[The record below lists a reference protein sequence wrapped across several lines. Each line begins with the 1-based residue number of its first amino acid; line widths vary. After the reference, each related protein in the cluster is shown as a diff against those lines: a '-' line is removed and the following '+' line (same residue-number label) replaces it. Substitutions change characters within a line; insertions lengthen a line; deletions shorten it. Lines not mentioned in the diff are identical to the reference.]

1 MNMKALNAK
10 LRKAFIIINRNGVI
24 LSMINYPARRKR
36 INLNW
41 TPIWK
46 SVGENVYYKIDTDKQ
61 NFGDYLALPIYDYMT
76 DRFGLD
82 KNKKVKKTRHLY
94 TIGSIILLGYQDATV
109 WGSGLLRTDP
119 EGSVWKRSSYRKLD
133 IRCVRG
139 PETKRRLMEN
149 GYDVSRC
156 LFGDPGVL
164 MPLIYTPQ
172 EYDEK
177 KEYSVIL
184 HMNRKNKGI
193 DNQIDVLTND
203 WKKTIDQIY
212 NSKLIISSSLH
223 GCIIAE
229 AYGIPAILLDCVEK
243 DDRFKYDDYYHST
256 GRYDYPVCTTVEEGL
271 KMPIPEVPD
280 LSELQDNLIKSF
292 PKDLWD

>member
-1 MNMKALNAK
+1 
-10 LRKAFIIINRNGVI
+10 
-24 LSMINYPARRKR
+24 MINYPARRNR
-36 INLNW
+36 INLDW

-46 SVGENVYYKIDTDKQ
+46 SVGDGVYYKIDTDKQ
-61 NFGDYLALPIYDYMT
+61 NFGDFLALPIYDYMT
-76 DRFGLD
+76 DRFGLNKD
-82 KNKKVKKTRHLY
+82 KKVKGTKHLY
-94 TIGSIILLGYQDATV
+94 TVGSIILLGHQDATV

-119 EGSVWKRSSYRKLD
+119 EGFVWKRSSYRKLD

-156 LFGDPGVL
+156 VFGDPGVL

-172 EYDEK
+172 EYPEK
-177 KEYSVIL
+177 KDYSVIL
-184 HMNRKNKGI
+184 HMNRKNKSI

-229 AYGIPAILLDCVEK
+229 AYGVPAILLDAVERN
-243 DDRFKYDDYYHST
+243 DHFKYDDYYHST
-256 GRYDYPVCTTVEEGL
+256 GRYDYPICTSVEEGL

-280 LSELQDNLIKSF
+280 LSELQNNLINSF